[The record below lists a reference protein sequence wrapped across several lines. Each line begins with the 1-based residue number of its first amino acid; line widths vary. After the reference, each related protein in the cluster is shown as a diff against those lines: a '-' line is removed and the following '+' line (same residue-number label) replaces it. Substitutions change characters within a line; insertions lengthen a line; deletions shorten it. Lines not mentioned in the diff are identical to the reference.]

1 MFIQLVPNCPQ
12 LENIQEKQPADQ
24 WTTSSTT
31 AHIEKLLVPRYHQQG
46 TWCKH
51 AAGHTSFAQRACR
64 ILATLARTLE
74 GKKTYLQV
82 LRNPG
87 ATLDLQLL
95 LEVNETELKH
105 HKATLQSVL
114 ADTFPRRSGTSVWE
128 RLANLLI
135 IDSHTGLIG
144 DRLHWAW

>member
-1 MFIQLVPNCPQ
+1 MGSSRNRWPQ
-12 LENIQEKQPADQ
+12 LEKIQEKQPADQ

-51 AAGHTSFAQRACR
+51 AAGHTD
-64 ILATLARTLE
+64 TLE

-105 HKATLQSVL
+105 HKAMLQSVL
-114 ADTFPRRSGTSVWE
+114 ADTFPRRSGTSV
-128 RLANLLI
+128 
-135 IDSHTGLIG
+135 
-144 DRLHWAW
+144 